1 MGGAEG
7 ASVGDEVGDMVGA
20 GETVGAFVGA
30 FVGTEDG
37 LEDGSIE
44 GDTLGSSEGLDD
56 GRRVGAGDTVGHE
69 DGIELKVGN
78 EVVTSALRCP
88 DPILSVSTPTHNPTP
103 KATAAAIRTMLPT
116 IKRREPLTILR
127 RDVIFTRSGKRL

>member
-78 EVVTSALRCP
+78 EVVTSAL
-88 DPILSVSTPTHNPTP
+88 DAHPILSVSTPTHNPTP
-103 KATAAAIRTMLPT
+103 KATAAAIRTILPT

-127 RDVIFTRSGKRL
+127 RDAIFARSRKRL